1 MLIFLMVRYHT
12 FLESLRDSNS
22 LLNIKQPVMEPNSHV
37 QELLLEAVENQLREG
52 NPPETA
58 ETYTR
63 LLAEGHPDR
72 EARLLIGTIILVE
85 MNRMARANEFFNHER
100 FVSALRRLPELPED

>member
-1 MLIFLMVRYHT
+1 
-12 FLESLRDSNS
+12 
-22 LLNIKQPVMEPNSHV
+22 MEPNPHV

-52 NPPETA
+52 NPPETT

-72 EARLLIGTIILVE
+72 EARLLIGAVILVE
-85 MNRMARANEFFNHER
+85 MNRMVKAGELFNHER
-100 FVSALRRLPELPED
+100 FAAALRRLPELPED